1 MIITLY
7 EGIYQKRC
15 KKDKAKH
22 KEWMIRNYCLAFTA
36 VTLRI
41 LLLAFSLAGI
51 NISYTLGCY
60 SSIPNILFAEYYIR
74 F

>member
-7 EGIYQKRC
+7 EGVYQKRC
-15 KKDKAKH
+15 KKDTAKH

-41 LLLAFSLAGI
+41 LLLAFYLAGI
-51 NISYTLGCY
+51 NIS
-60 SSIPNILFAEYYIR
+60 
-74 F
+74 

>member
-15 KKDKAKH
+15 RKDTAKH
-22 KEWMIRNYCLAFTA
+22 KEWMIRNYCLAFSA

-41 LLLAFSLAGI
+41 LLIAFSFAGT

-60 SSIPNILFAEYYIR
+60 SWIPNLIFAEYYIR
-74 F
+74 Y